1 MIITSAKYGAKFG
14 TNTCVIATIDGKDI
28 TVPLD
33 EGNRH
38 YAAILEWV
46 AEGNSIEA
54 ADQTVYKLTT
64 RT

>member
-14 TNTCVIATIDGKDI
+14 TNTCVIATIDGKGM

-46 AEGNSIEA
+46 EAGNTISP
-54 ADQTVYKLTT
+54 ADQTVYKPTT

>member
-14 TNTCVIATIDGKDI
+14 TNTCVIATIDGKNI
-28 TVPLD
+28 SVPLD
-33 EGNRH
+33 EDNRH

-54 ADQTVYKLTT
+54 AD
-64 RT
+64 

>member
-14 TNTCVIATIDGKDI
+14 TNTCVIATIDGKGM

-54 ADQTVYKLTT
+54 AD
-64 RT
+64 

>member
-14 TNTCVIATIDGKDI
+14 TNTCVIATIDGKNI

-38 YAAILEWV
+38 YQEIKLQIE
-46 AEGNSIEA
+46 EGTLTIEA
-54 ADQTVYKLTT
+54 AD
-64 RT
+64 